1 MRMPQVIQ
9 AGRRAT
15 DGYEP
20 RQVRKEAAISN
31 AVCVAD
37 RSRPRYDLHFPSLFD
52 GGFPAGFSFQVF
64 FGFSACRCEKP
75 VLTFLYCALFFC
87 QTSTETEIFR

>member
-37 RSRPRYDLHFPSLFD
+37 RSRPRYALHFPSLFD
-52 GGFPAGFSFQVF
+52 GGFPAGFSFHFF
-64 FGFSACRCEKP
+64 FGFFPFADVKNPS
-75 VLTFLYCALFFC
+75 
-87 QTSTETEIFR
+87 